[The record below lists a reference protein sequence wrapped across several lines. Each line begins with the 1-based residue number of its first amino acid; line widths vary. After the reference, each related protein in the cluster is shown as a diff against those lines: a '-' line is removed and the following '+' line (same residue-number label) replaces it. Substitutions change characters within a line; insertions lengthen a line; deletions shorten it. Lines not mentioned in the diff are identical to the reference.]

1 MIGDDWIFGWI
12 LDGLAKRFGP
22 ANVSAWIV
30 LGIIL
35 ALIGAGVASAFAWAR
50 EFLAA

>member
-22 ANVSAWIV
+22 ATVSAWIV
-30 LGIIL
+30 LAIVL
-35 ALIGAGVASAFAWAR
+35 TLIVAGVVSAFAWGR

>member
-1 MIGDDWIFGWI
+1 MIGDDGMFGWL

-22 ANVSAWIV
+22 AAVSAWIV
-30 LGIIL
+30 LAIVL
-35 ALIGAGVASAFAWAR
+35 ALVAAGVASAFAWVR